1 MKDEDGELHNIM
13 LFVAEGC
20 PNRYPI
26 DWYASSNYSD
36 RNGKNV
42 LIGWMLSVPREVGV
56 AIVRD
61 IYGVDQHVVGKGDW
75 IVSDSKDII
84 KTLSVKPRSN
94 LQLLRNENSLEHVA
108 SVSVNGLS
116 QVLNSTGASFE
127 LIAEVADF
135 ERGSKV
141 GFEVRRS
148 STGDE
153 VATIVYDDA
162 EKKMIIDRPKGLTA
176 DCAVSSEKLGFHV
189 FVDVSRVEVFVNN
202 RF

>member
-1 MKDEDGELHNIM
+1 MVGVSD
-13 LFVAEGC
+13 
-20 PNRYPI
+20 RS

-36 RNGKNV
+36 KNGKNV

-56 AIVRD
+56 VIVRD
-61 IYGVDQHVVGKGDW
+61 IYGVEQHVVGKGDW

-162 EKKMIIDRPKGLTA
+162 QKKMIIDRSKSLTA
-176 DCAVSSEKLGFHV
+176 DCTVFADNGVKPISESILGHFYLYDL
-189 FVDVSRVEVFVNN
+189 FNGAS
-202 RF
+202 